1 MPVLR
6 LNACPCPG
14 LPGSAALLPDEA
26 ASTTLSVMSRHDD
39 REPLFV
45 YRRFAGG
52 WVLNHRNPLGLAFI
66 LALTCGLLLLIITL

>member
-1 MPVLR
+1 
-6 LNACPCPG
+6 
-14 LPGSAALLPDEA
+14 
-26 ASTTLSVMSRHDD
+26 MSRHDD

-66 LALTCGLLLLIITL
+66 LALACGLLLLIITL